1 MNMSMIKRFIGG
13 VVLGTLLVFSAGCTR
28 ITDGEVGVR
37 MTTSGSIEDKEL
49 GTGYHQTLFGTIK
62 EFPIRD
68 ISMNVENHKPT
79 TSENSPMGDFDATLI
94 YSINSGSV
102 AELYKSKSKSYHS
115 TDNDGGVR
123 LMYNYL
129 WGTVGNAIQKT
140 VRKYKQL
147 EVADNREK
155 MEVEIAQT
163 IREQLVKDGL
173 EKDIHINTVRVTSAQ
188 PNPVILEAATNL
200 VKSENE
206 LKIANN
212 RVALAKS
219 EAERQDALAKN
230 GPATIAYMNAQS
242 QMMIAEAVRGG
253 KVQTILIPH
262 NITAIGKLN

>member
-1 MNMSMIKRFIGG
+1 MNKFKRFLA
-13 VVLGTLLVFSAGCTR
+13 VASMAMALVFSTGCTR

-37 MTTSGSIEDKEL
+37 TDTYGAIDSKEL
-49 GTGYHQTLFGTIK
+49 TTGYHQTLFGSIK

-68 ISMNVENHKPT
+68 ISMSVENHRPT

-94 YSINSGSV
+94 YSINAGSV
-102 AELYKSKSKSYHS
+102 AELYKSKSKNYHS
-115 TDNDGGVR
+115 EDTDGSVR

-163 IREQLVKDGL
+163 IREQLAKDGL
-173 EKDIHINTVRVTSAQ
+173 DKDIHINTVRVTSAQ

-242 QMMIAEAVRGG
+242 QMMIAEAVRNG